1 LSIDGTMDGGRGIAR
16 EERDHIR
23 DVKALHHSAR

>member
-1 LSIDGTMDGGRGIAR
+1 MDGGRGIAR